1 MNPISNFAQS
11 LREYPSIQGTI
22 LRFPAPFW
30 SIYFFLIPIR
40 SVFIHSFVQRGTHG
54 GVCWVLMLTTYL
66 TFARC
71 CTIRVK
77 RKNAPFTP
85 YTLK

>member
-11 LREYPSIQGTI
+11 LREYPGIQGTI

-54 GVCWVLMLTTYL
+54 GVYW
-66 TFARC
+66 A
-71 CTIRVK
+71 
-77 RKNAPFTP
+77 FT
-85 YTLK
+85 LQNHH